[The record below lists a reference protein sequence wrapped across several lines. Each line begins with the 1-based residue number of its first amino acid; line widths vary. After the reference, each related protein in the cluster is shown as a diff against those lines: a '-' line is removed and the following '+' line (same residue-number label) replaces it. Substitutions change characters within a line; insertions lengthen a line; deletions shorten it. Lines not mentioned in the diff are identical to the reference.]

1 MFGMKVFVET
11 DADARLAKRVIKD
24 TDELGRDMDQVHQH
38 TDELGRDMDQ
48 VLQGDGRA
56 WQGYGPGTSR

>member
-24 TDELGRDMDQVHQH
+24 TDELGRDMDQVHQVH
-38 TDELGRDMDQ
+38 RRSGHGCGR
-48 VLQGDGRA
+48 
-56 WQGYGPGTSR
+56 GTSRTPTNWNWNWRN